1 MEKSLLAE
9 EASEEPAWCAF
20 LTLRPGSFEGV
31 LVSSK
36 PCRYGQDPIGWKDV
50 VLVRVFFLVNVFW
63 LIPAKVWSLISFV
76 CGVVEIAVFG
86 SVPVVDVVKG
96 TVPHVGSS
104 SEGEPQVTMTS
115 VTVCVFMHGVDRAR
129 LAGLH

>member
-36 PCRYGQDPIGWKDV
+36 PCRYEQDPIGWKDV
-50 VLVRVFFLVNVFW
+50 VLVRVFFFGECFLADTSQSLVFDK
-63 LIPAKVWSLISFV
+63 L
-76 CGVVEIAVFG
+76 
-86 SVPVVDVVKG
+86 
-96 TVPHVGSS
+96 
-104 SEGEPQVTMTS
+104 
-115 VTVCVFMHGVDRAR
+115 CVRSC
-129 LAGLH
+129 